1 MIILSAADVREM
13 LPVAVC
19 IDLMRDAMKA
29 LSAGETH
36 QMLRQIFPAP
46 GGAYGIMG
54 GVMPG
59 TYGSKLISVIHAAAD
74 GVARPSHQ
82 GVVMLFNPA
91 TGEPSAVLEAGSVT
105 AIRTAAASAMATDV
119 LARRDATS
127 LAVLGAGEQAHMHAV
142 AMAAV
147 RPLSSIR
154 LWARDTA
161 KAAALAARLEAEL
174 GVGCAVAATPAE
186 CVANVDIVCTTTAA
200 PEPIL
205 RAPDIAVG
213 THLNVVGSSRAGP
226 SEIDTALVAR
236 ARFFGDSRESV
247 LSQGAEFI
255 YAREEGLVTDD
266 HFLAEIGEVLLGRH
280 AGRGSDEDITI
291 YKSLGHIVQDL
302 AAARHVVAAGAAS
315 GKGVT
320 AIL

>member
-13 LPVAVC
+13 LPVSVC
-19 IDLMRDAMKA
+19 IGLMREAMTA

-59 TYGSKLISVIHAAAD
+59 TYGSKLISVIHAPAD

-82 GVVMLFNPA
+82 GVVMLFNPE

-119 LARRDATS
+119 LARSDASS

-154 LWARDTA
+154 LWARDPA
-161 KAAALAARLEAEL
+161 KAGMLAKRLEGEL
-174 GVGCAVAATPAE
+174 GVGCSAAASPAE
-186 CVANVDIVCTTTAA
+186 CVADVDIVCTTTAA
-200 PEPIL
+200 SEPIL
-205 RAPDIAVG
+205 RASDIAAG

-226 SEIDTALVAR
+226 SEIDTRLVAR

-255 YAREEGLVTDD
+255 YARAEGLVGDD

-280 AGRGSDEDITI
+280 AGRGNDEEVTI

-302 AAARHVVAAGAAS
+302 AAARHVVAVAAVAGRGIFAP
-315 GKGVT
+315 
-320 AIL
+320 L